1 MTFDQTALA
10 SAASAILFAATFL
23 FGHSVHPLQS
33 IVRDRR
39 TIVSFGAGVSTA
51 YLFVRMMPE
60 LAEAQEILGQEGSKV
75 TNSGMIAYLFALI
88 GFLLVYGLDHF
99 RRNRAV
105 GINEKSAGTRSNS
118 QAISSRNLGMMLYVF
133 LLTYVLVQD
142 TDASASATLQYAIA
156 ISFHFL
162 AMDHSLRDEF
172 GDEYDK
178 RVRFVFAAMC
188 LLGWLAAQ
196 LIDLPA
202 PATALLLAFV
212 SGGVI
217 VNSAIMELPTDRDG
231 RFLPFA
237 LGSLLFG
244 LVLMAV

>member
-1 MTFDQTALA
+1 MSMGPSELA
-10 SAASAILFAATFL
+10 SAASAMLFAATFM
-23 FGHSVHPLQS
+23 FGHAVHPMQS

-39 TIVSFGAGVSTA
+39 SIVSFGAGVSTA
-51 YLFVRMMPE
+51 YVFVRMMPE
-60 LAEAQEILGQEGSKV
+60 LAEAQEILGKEGSGSS
-75 TNSGMIAYLFALI
+75 NIGMIAYLSALA
-88 GFLLVYGLDHF
+88 GFLLVYGHDHF
-99 RRNRAV
+99 RRSRSTDMGENTAADRKGTGEGNSRYV
-105 GINEKSAGTRSNS
+105 GMI
-118 QAISSRNLGMMLYVF
+118 LYVL
-133 LLTYVLVQD
+133 LLTYVLARD
-142 TDASASATLQYAIA
+142 TDTSASAILQYAIA

-162 AMDHSLRDEF
+162 AIDHSLRDEL
-172 GDEYDK
+172 GDEYDR
-178 RVRFVFAAMC
+178 RVRFVFSVMC

-196 LIDLPA
+196 VIELSA
-202 PATALLLAFV
+202 SATALLLAFV

>member
-1 MTFDQTALA
+1 MTFDQTEFA
-10 SAASAILFAATFL
+10 SAASTILFAATFL
-23 FGHSVHPLQS
+23 FGHSVHPMQS

-60 LAEAQEILGQEGSKV
+60 LAEAQDILSQDGSNAKIG
-75 TNSGMIAYLFALI
+75 GMFPYLIALL
-88 GFLLVYGLDHF
+88 GFLLVYGIDHF
-99 RRNRAV
+99 RRIRAA
-105 GINEKSAGTRSNS
+105 GINDKRADSRSNTEDV
-118 QAISSRNLGMMLYVF
+118 SSRNLGMMLYVF
-133 LLTYVLVQD
+133 LLTYALVQD
-142 TDASASATLQYAIA
+142 TDTSASATLQYAIA

-162 AMDHSLRDEF
+162 AIDHSLRDEL

-178 RVRFVFAAMC
+178 RVRFVFATMC
-188 LLGWLAAQ
+188 LLGWLAAR

-202 PATALLLAFV
+202 PAMALLLAFV

-237 LGSLLFG
+237 FGSLLFG
-244 LVLMAV
+244 LVLMTV

>member
-1 MTFDQTALA
+1 MTFAQTELA

-23 FGHSVHPLQS
+23 LGHRVHPLQS

-51 YLFVRMMPE
+51 YVFVRMMPE
-60 LAEAQEILGQEGSKV
+60 LAEAQDILSQHGFNAEIG
-75 TNSGMIAYLFALI
+75 GMFVYLVALT
-88 GFLLVYGLDHF
+88 GFLLVYGIDHF
-99 RRNRAV
+99 RRIEVA
-105 GINEKSAGTRSNS
+105 GINETKKGKRSTPEVV
-118 QAISSRNLGMMLYVF
+118 SSRNLGMMVYVF

-142 TDASASATLQYAIA
+142 TDTSASATLQYAVA

-162 AMDHSLRDEF
+162 AIEHSLRDQL

-178 RVRFVFAAMC
+178 RVRFEFATMC

-196 LIDLPA
+196 LVDLPA
-202 PATALLLAFV
+202 SATAILLAFV

-237 LGSLLFG
+237 FGSLLFG
-244 LVLMAV
+244 LVLMTL